1 VTQRGEADVKATIRN
16 GEVRVS
22 CHAYNAPA
30 DVVLATSVL
39 EPHLTVTLCGPWKG
53 PSLTMTSPPRSG
65 RGRFLQ

>member
-30 DVVLATSVL
+30 DVVLAASVL
-39 EPHLTVTLCGPWKG
+39 ERLMATCGPWCD
-53 PSLTMTSPPRSG
+53 LAAARSTK
-65 RGRFLQ
+65 RQET